1 MKLSKLSIQTV
12 LASLPSLASFIALY
26 IGAGTPSSPKEFG
39 VSIEELLWR
48 GRGCPLSQSG
58 TRASPLPLYRL
69 LRENFQFIFRVNRKK
84 SNFMLKNGVLTT
96 STLSLSAAFDFWL
109 RNSSPMKIWIDW
121 VALGSIWLLP
131 PLIVIVSVVMINSWV
146 VV

>member
-1 MKLSKLSIQTV
+1 MSFELFSANACDCELVNYELYHKLIGDDSQLPLRGAVVASKRI
-12 LASLPSLASFIALY
+12 
-26 IGAGTPSSPKEFG
+26 
-39 VSIEELLWR
+39 
-48 GRGCPLSQSG
+48 
-58 TRASPLPLYRL
+58 LYRL
-69 LRENFQFIFRVNRKK
+69 LNENFQFIFRVNRKK
-84 SNFMLKNGVLTT
+84 LNFMLKNGVLTT

-131 PLIVIVSVVMINSWV
+131 PLMVIVSVVMINSWV

>member
-1 MKLSKLSIQTV
+1 MIFCNRLCRLPEQEF
-12 LASLPSLASFIALY
+12 SLMLNLGHSPLYRSGDALVPER
-26 IGAGTPSSPKEFG
+26 IRENL
-39 VSIEELLWR
+39 LLWR
-48 GRGCPLSQSG
+48 GRGRPLSQSG

-84 SNFMLKNGVLTT
+84 LNFMLKNGVLTT
-96 STLSLSAAFDFWL
+96 FTLSLSAAFDSWL

-131 PLIVIVSVVMINSWV
+131 PLMVIVSVVMINSWGV
-146 VV
+146 V

>member
-1 MKLSKLSIQTV
+1 MLN
-12 LASLPSLASFIALY
+12 ASEAIECLPFIALC
-26 IGAGTPSSPKEFG
+26 IGAGTPSSPKELG

-48 GRGCPLSQSG
+48 GRGRPLSQSG

-84 SNFMLKNGVLTT
+84 LNFMLKNGVLTT
-96 STLSLSAAFDFWL
+96 STLSLSVAFDFWL

-131 PLIVIVSVVMINSWV
+131 PLMVIVSVVMIYSRV